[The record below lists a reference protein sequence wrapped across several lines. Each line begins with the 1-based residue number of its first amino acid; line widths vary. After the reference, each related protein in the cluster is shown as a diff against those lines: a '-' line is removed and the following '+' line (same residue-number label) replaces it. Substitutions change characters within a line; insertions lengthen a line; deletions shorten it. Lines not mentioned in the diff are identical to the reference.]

1 MFSSMECSCSLSG
14 AAGLIEFESTVVV
27 VVAEGG
33 RSVVESV
40 CEQFG
45 VAEKIFEQG
54 LVGLQVYR
62 FGQVEV
68 LVCVENWK

>member
-14 AAGLIEFESTVVV
+14 AAGLIEFEFAVVG
-27 VVAEGG
+27 AEGG
-33 RSVVESV
+33 RSAVESV

-54 LVGLQVYR
+54 LVELQVYR
-62 FGQVEV
+62 FEQVEV
-68 LVCVENWK
+68 